1 MLEKIFK
8 LKENGTNI
16 RAEVIAGITTFL
28 ALSYIVF
35 VQPAV
40 LSAAGMNPGSV
51 MLATCI
57 ASAISCV
64 LMALLANYPIALAPA
79 MGHNFFFAFTV
90 CLGMGFTWQQALAA
104 NCLSG
109 TIFLLLSLFALREK
123 IMTMIPGS
131 IRHGIAVGIGLLIC
145 LVGLEYAGIVVQA
158 PGTYVKLGDL
168 KDKYTCLSLLGLA
181 VTMILMAHG
190 VRGAVLGGMIAATV
204 AGLLTGLLKK
214 PLITYQGLSL
224 EPTFFKLDFHGLL
237 SRPNALLSIFF
248 VFLFLDF
255 FDTVGT
261 LAGVCSGAGL
271 FDKDGNL
278 PRARQA
284 FLSDAAG
291 TVIGTIFGTST
302 ITSYVESAAGVQAG
316 GRTGLTSI
324 VTAILLLASIVAYP
338 LLSVV
343 AAGIPIHDPANP
355 AVILRTVYPV
365 IAPALI
371 IIGAMMMMN
380 VARIKWNDPTEYL
393 PAYLTIVIMPLAVN
407 ITEGIAFGFIS
418 MSILKAATGRIKDV
432 HWAFHI
438 ISLLFII
445 RYLLLTA

>member
-1 MLEKIFK
+1 MLDKLFK
-8 LKENGTNI
+8 LKENGTNVRTEI
-16 RAEVIAGITTFL
+16 VAGITTFL
-28 ALSYIVF
+28 TLSYIIF

-40 LSAAGMNPGSV
+40 LSATGMNPGSV

-57 ASAISCV
+57 SSAIACV

-90 CLGMGFTWQQALAA
+90 CLTMGFTWQQALAA

-109 TIFLLLSLFALREK
+109 TAFVLLSLFAIRTK
-123 IMTMIPGS
+123 IMSIIPEP
-131 IRHGIAVGIGLLIC
+131 IRLAIAVGIGLLIC
-145 LVGLEYAGIVVQA
+145 LVGLEYAGIVVEA
-158 PGTYVKLGDL
+158 PGTYVKLGNL
-168 KDKYTCLSLLGLA
+168 KDPYTGLA
-181 VTMILMAHG
+181 LFGLLITMILMARG
-190 VRGAVLGGMIAATV
+190 VKGAVLGGMIVATTV
-204 AGLLTGLLKK
+204 GLLTGLLKK
-214 PLITYQGLSL
+214 PALTYEGLSL
-224 EPTFFKLDFHGLL
+224 SPTFFKLDFHGLL
-237 SRPNALLSIFF
+237 ARPNALLSIFF
-248 VFLFLDF
+248 VFLFLDL

-278 PRARQA
+278 PNARQA

-316 GRTGLTSI
+316 GRTGLTSM
-324 VTAILLLASIVAYP
+324 VTAVLLLAGIVAYP
-338 LLSVV
+338 FLGVV
-343 AAGIPIHDPANP
+343 AAGIQITDPKNA
-355 AVILRTVYPV
+355 AVVLRTVYPV

-380 VARIKWNDPTEYL
+380 VSRIRWNDPTEYL
-393 PAYLTIVIMPLAVN
+393 PAYLTIVVMPLAVN

-418 MSILKAATGRIKDV
+418 MSILKTATGRSKDV
-432 HWAFHI
+432 HWSFHL
-438 ISLLFII
+438 ISILFIL
-445 RYLLLTA
+445 RYIFLSA